1 MTDLER
7 YGPLSWAG
15 PSWLADHLDEVR
27 LIDAQ
32 PHLHDYLKGHV
43 PGAVFCEEIPLRVT
57 AHGLPGQMISEAM
70 ASQLFSRLGI
80 DAQRPVVV
88 YAGKGKVKGW
98 GDGISQFLWA
108 YALLRFGHRNV
119 ILLDGGLERWEEEGH
134 ALTQAIDIIQGT
146 AFSARSVRGTT
157 ASLEEVKAS
166 LRDPETMVI
175 DTRAPPVYAGQ
186 AAWSAPGH
194 MPGAVNIPWRL
205 LMREGQL
212 TWMRPKAE
220 LEEIFALR
228 GALDRSH
235 LLVSCGTG
243 REAACE
249 YLILKYILGR
259 SVRLHEGSFTEW
271 VAAGLPTVAGEAP
284 GIY

>member
-32 PHLHDYLKGHV
+32 PHLHDYLKAHL
-43 PGAVFCEEIPLRVT
+43 PGAVFCEEIPLRISSN
-57 AHGLPGQMISEAM
+57 GLPGQMLSEAM

-80 DAQRPVVV
+80 GAQRPVVV
-88 YAGKGKVKGW
+88 YTGKGKVKGW
-98 GDGISQFLWA
+98 GDGIAQFLWA
-108 YALLRFGHRNV
+108 YALLRHGHQNV
-119 ILLDGGLERWEEEGH
+119 VILDGGLERWEEEGH
-134 ALTQAIDIIQGT
+134 GVTQAIPKLQGS
-146 AFSARSVRGTT
+146 AFAARNVRGTT
-157 ASLEEVKAS
+157 ASLDEVKAA
-166 LRDPETMVI
+166 LRDPGSMVI

-194 MPGAVNIPWRL
+194 IPGAVNIPWRMF
-205 LMREGQL
+205 MREGQL

-220 LEEIFALR
+220 VEEIFAAQ
-228 GALDRSH
+228 GALDRGR
-235 LLVSCGTG
+235 LIVSCGTG
-243 REAACE
+243 REATCE
-249 YLILKYILGR
+249 YLLLKHLLGR
-259 SVRLHEGSFTEW
+259 NVRLHEGSFTEW
-271 VAAGLPTVAGEAP
+271 VEAGLPTATGAAP